1 MSIWRKSPKAF
12 VDASVTIVLWIYFTL
27 GFVVFFS
34 PVYMAAFF
42 FSSDRRGAFQNL
54 NHRFLRGFL
63 GLLRTIVPGLTV
75 EIDPRIFD
83 LRSCVVVS
91 NHRSYLDPV
100 LLVAVFKKH
109 TTIVKSAF
117 FRFPVFGGIIS
128 ASGYIP
134 AEGSGRQASLLVER
148 IRRMDEYLSEG
159 GVLFVFPEG
168 TRSRSGRIGPFNRG
182 SFKIARRCNA
192 PLEVILITNT
202 EKLFPPGQFLFN
214 TCVENK
220 IEVRWIGRIPPDD
233 GRQRKIDDVMADV
246 GTMMEENLESRQ
258 GASKIGRDNP

>member
-1 MSIWRKSPKAF
+1 MSIWRKTPKAF
-12 VDASVTIVLWIYFTL
+12 VDAVVTIVLWIYFTL

-42 FSSDRRGAFQNL
+42 FSTDRRGAFQSL

-63 GLLRTIVPGLTV
+63 LLLRTIVPGLTV
-75 EIDPRIFD
+75 EIDPRIFN

-100 LLVAVFKKH
+100 ILVAVFKKH
-109 TTIVKSAF
+109 TTIVKSVF
-117 FRFPVFGGIIS
+117 FRFPVFGRILS
-128 ASGYIP
+128 AAGYIP
-134 AEGSGRQASLLVER
+134 SEGDGRQASLLVER
-148 IRRMDEYLSEG
+148 IRGMAEYLSEG

-192 PLEVILITNT
+192 ALEVILITNT
-202 EKLFPPGQFLFN
+202 EKLFPPGRFLFN

-220 IEVRWIGRIPPDD
+220 IQVRWIGRILPDT
-233 GRQRKIDDVMADV
+233 GKRSGIDDVMADV
-246 GTMMEENLESRQ
+246 RTMMEENLEIRQ
-258 GASKIGRDNP
+258 GASKRDQDNP